1 MEKFNHVVVFNHT
14 VLDAIDSQSCSLI
27 LSRNNKMK
35 IIKVCQWLKP
45 RISKNIISALDD
57 MNIF

>member
-14 VLDAIDSQSCSLI
+14 VLDAIDYHNCSLI

-35 IIKVCQWLKP
+35 IFKVMSMIKNTNFK
-45 RISKNIISALDD
+45 
-57 MNIF
+57 